1 MRKKNKHLVGAV
13 HGPFEIYS
21 CIKDESFC
29 VVQHSMKTCNN
40 SFSLSPTSATGA
52 CSRRVDQL
60 VQGLPTDENAA
71 MLHQFEE
78 VQQCPM
84 DEVGTPVLELF
95 LKKDTNGELQQQGT
109 VLSIPPEVLSQAQSR
124 MGRSPYLKSISSQTC
139 LP

>member
-1 MRKKNKHLVGAV
+1 MPQQLFTSPIPAIGAGS
-13 HGPFEIYS
+13 H
-21 CIKDESFC
+21 
-29 VVQHSMKTCNN
+29 
-40 SFSLSPTSATGA
+40 
-52 CSRRVDQL
+52 RVDQL
-60 VQGLPTDENAA
+60 LQGLPTDENAA

-124 MGRSPYLKSISSQTC
+124 MGQSPYLKSKFITNMSSMM
-139 LP
+139 LR